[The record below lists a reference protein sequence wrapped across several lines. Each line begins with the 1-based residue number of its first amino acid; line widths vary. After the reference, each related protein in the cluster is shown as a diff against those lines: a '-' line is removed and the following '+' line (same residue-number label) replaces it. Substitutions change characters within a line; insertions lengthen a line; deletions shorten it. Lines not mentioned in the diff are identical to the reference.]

1 MTSASQ
7 APTTRREPT
16 ADEFVAMQQSSE
28 FAELRSAYRNFT
40 FPFTVAFL
48 TWFLL
53 YVACAMF
60 APDLMAI
67 DFGGGWNLG
76 LVWGL
81 LQFASTF
88 IITWAYV
95 KYANKNIEPKA
106 AAIREE
112 MEG

>member
-7 APTTRREPT
+7 MPTTRREPT

-28 FAELRSAYRNFT
+28 FGELRSAYRNFT
-40 FPFTVAFL
+40 FPCTVAFL

-53 YVACAMF
+53 YVVCAMF

-67 DFGGGWNLG
+67 ELAGGWNLG